1 MPSVLSVIRKTGY
14 RFCSNLE
21 ILQLDAACNIMRVIG
36 YEVDNARALH
46 RCCRALTAGEDP
58 KAVIEI
64 LKDVA
69 GRLVDQADEEFGE
82 TERNAKM
89 VRSRAIYTIADS
101 VEESQAG
108 DTASNAAALESAL
121 AAALEWLKRRWGA
134 RKSHDTIKDFV
145 LEGKSKL
152 LDIVDNARLFVVN
165 ENYAF
170 RMAVPRSFAENGSV
184 VPNLVLYKKHDGAWI
199 PMILSAITPCSTE
212 TTELYAAVREKLT
225 TQEVI
230 DHVSEIMLAYIEA
243 NGANGAN
250 GAKRSLRLDM
260 LTSKSFK
267 LLHIVHASWLGSTGL
282 ALCKVCIIPT
292 GPVSPDLATTIA
304 DINKSMGGEG
314 NVAPVYFTI
323 EELAVE
329 DTMAD
334 ITSEH
339 EEPVRYR
346 ECFLAAAAAAASE
359 DPEHGP
365 ATSKRQRR

>member
-1 MPSVLSVIRKTGY
+1 MPSVLSVIRKAGFK
-14 RFCSNLE
+14 FCSNLE
-21 ILQLDAACNIMRVIG
+21 ILPLNEACNIMRVIG

-46 RCCRALTAGEDP
+46 RCCRALTAGEDHR
-58 KAVIEI
+58 AVIEI

-69 GRLVDQADEEFGE
+69 KKLVDQAYQEYDM
-82 TERNAKM
+82 TELNAKI
-89 VRSRAIYTIADS
+89 VRSRAIYKIADS
-101 VEESQAG
+101 VEEGQAG
-108 DTASNAAALESAL
+108 DTASNAAALEAAL
-121 AAALEWLKRRWGA
+121 AAALEWLKGRWGA

-152 LDIVDNARLFVVN
+152 LDIVDNAKLFVVN

-170 RMAVPRSFAENGSV
+170 RMAVPRSFCYNGSV
-184 VPNLVLYKKHDGAWI
+184 GPNLVFYKKHDGAWI

-212 TTELYAAVREKLT
+212 TTELYAAVREKLK

-230 DHVSEIMLAYIEA
+230 DYVSEIMLAHIK
-243 NGANGAN
+243 AN
-250 GAKRSLRLDM
+250 GAKQSLWLDV
-260 LTSKSFK
+260 LTSKSFE

-282 ALCKVCIIPT
+282 ALCQACIIPT

-304 DINKSMGGEG
+304 LINDSMGGEG

-323 EELAVE
+323 EKLDLEE
-329 DTMAD
+329 GTMAD

-346 ECFLAAAAAAASE
+346 ERYLAAAAAAAAASE